1 MDIDQF
7 LDQDFDYEAIAKKSN
22 EAQEADSK
30 EAAALA
36 DDGDCDGCKI

>member
-1 MDIDQF
+1 MDLDKFFDEDIDF
-7 LDQDFDYEAIAKKSN
+7 EAIAKKNN

-30 EAAALA
+30 EAAALD